1 MSVCVGLHVCLQ
13 NMDVAECATEIHV
26 PKYHNF
32 ESVIHVEASSR

>member
-1 MSVCVGLHVCLQ
+1 MSVYRTM
-13 NMDVAECATEIHV
+13 NVAECATEIHV